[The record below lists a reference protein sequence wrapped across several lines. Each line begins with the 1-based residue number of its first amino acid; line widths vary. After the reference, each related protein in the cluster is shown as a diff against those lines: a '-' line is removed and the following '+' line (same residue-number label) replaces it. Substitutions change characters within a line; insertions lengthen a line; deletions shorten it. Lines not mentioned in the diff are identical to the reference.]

1 MKLIVVGDVH
11 GYYKELQDALY
22 NAQYEDGDRLIFLG
36 DYIDRGPRSREV
48 MDFLVSLR
56 NPDNIYLRGNHE
68 ELLLKALA
76 GDMSAYGVLMDNG
89 FISTL
94 RSYGLDTGILS
105 CSDAGRHY
113 VQRAG
118 KHILLD
124 SRELPLFLRSVI
136 PPGHLSFIENTLY
149 SFDTDSL
156 FFSHAGAEPC
166 TPLHEQSGTDFVWGT
181 DGFFLKQRYSY
192 GKTLV
197 FGHFHLMEPFIA
209 RGRIGLGA
217 DMCVRILVTGYSPMV
232 IVDSDGDYYE
242 VRDELLTAGY

>member
-22 NAQYEDGDRLIFLG
+22 NAQCEDGDRLIFLG

-76 GDMSAYGVLMDNG
+76 GDVSAYGVLMDNG

-94 RSYGLDTGILS
+94 RSYGLDTGTLS

-113 VQRAG
+113 VHCAG

-124 SRELPLFLRSVI
+124 NRELPLFLRSVI

-149 SFDTDSL
+149 SFDTDNL
-156 FFSHAGAEPC
+156 IF
-166 TPLHEQSGTDFVWGT
+166 
-181 DGFFLKQRYSY
+181 
-192 GKTLV
+192 
-197 FGHFHLMEPFIA
+197 
-209 RGRIGLGA
+209 
-217 DMCVRILVTGYSPMV
+217 
-232 IVDSDGDYYE
+232 
-242 VRDELLTAGY
+242 